1 MEITSFL
8 FFAMVGVSLL
18 IYWYMPARHQ
28 WKLLLADSLIFY
40 FANAVWYTFLY
51 TCVSIAS
58 VYGATKYFVR
68 QIDAKAKKRV
78 LVLTV
83 LLNAGILVVLKY
95 TNFAIHTFNFLGE
108 RILHVQGISDVAW
121 LAPLAISF
129 YMLQLLSYLLDCYW
143 GVAEPFDHVLHVALY
158 TVYFPLMTSGP
169 ICRFDDMGKAL
180 FEEHRFDYDRVKFGL
195 IRIAWGLFKK
205 LAISNRAAVIVNG
218 MWAAPATSQGIC
230 VWIAVAV
237 FVVQLYTDF
246 SGVMDIA
253 LGVSNCF
260 GITLPENFRSPFFSR
275 NVQEFWRRWHIT
287 LGTWLRDYIM
297 NPVLRSKPLRKL
309 GAACKEKFGK
319 KAGKRIPTYA
329 GMLVLWLATG
339 LWHEG
344 SWRFIVG
351 MGLWFWFVI
360 VSGQLLEPIFKRAK
374 TALHIREES
383 WWWHAFQSIRTIA
396 LWMVSLLFFR
406 AESLPDSLTR
416 LAASLHI
423 QLDLVLFREIK
434 GAVKFTDLGG
444 IGGLAVMVLCF
455 LAVLAVDYLAYRGV
469 NVQEKLAGLK
479 WPYRWAAYY
488 AIVLVVFFSLNIAGQ
503 ESLYAQF

>member
-1 MEITSFL
+1 MEITSF
-8 FFAMVGVSLL
+8 FFFVMVGVSLL

-40 FANAVWYTFLY
+40 FANATWYTFGY
-51 TCVSIAS
+51 VAVSVVS
-58 VYGATKYFVR
+58 VYGATRYFAR
-68 QIDAKAKKRV
+68 QNDAKSKKRV
-78 LVLTV
+78 LVLTI
-83 LLNAGILVVLKY
+83 LLNAGILAVLKY
-95 TNFAIHTFNFLGE
+95 TNFAIHTFNFLGG
-108 RILHVQGISDVAW
+108 RILHIQGISDVSW

-143 GVAEPFDHVLHVALY
+143 GVAEPFDNVLHAALY
-158 TVYFPLMTSGP
+158 TIYFPLMTSGP
-169 ICRFDDMGKAL
+169 ICRFDDLGRQL
-180 FEEHRFDYDRVKFGL
+180 FEEHRFDYDRVRAGL

-205 LAISNRAAVIVNG
+205 LAISNRAAVIVDG
-218 MWAAPATSQGIC
+218 MWAAPETSRGIC

-253 LGVSNCF
+253 LGVSSCF

-275 NVQEFWRRWHIT
+275 SVQEFWRRWHIT

-297 NPVLRSKPLRKL
+297 NPVLRSKPLQKL
-309 GAACKEKFGK
+309 GAVCRK
-319 KAGKRIPTYA
+319 KYGRKTGKRIPTYLA
-329 GMLVLWLATG
+329 MLVLWLATG

-351 MGLWFWFVI
+351 MGCWFWLVI
-360 VSGQLLEPIFKRAK
+360 VSGQLLEPVFDQMKSG
-374 TALHIREES
+374 LHIQEES
-383 WWWHAFQSIRTIA
+383 WWWHAFQSLRTIG

-406 AESLPDSLTR
+406 SESLPDSLTR
-416 LAASLHI
+416 LAASFHVQLNLGFLHDI
-423 QLDLVLFREIK
+423 LV
-434 GAVKFTDLGG
+434 AVDFGDLGG
-444 IGGLAVMVLCF
+444 IGGFSLMLLCF
-455 LAVLAVDYLAYRGV
+455 VVVLVKDYLEYRGI
-469 NVQEKLAGLK
+469 NVQEKLAAMK